1 MNIVSQN
8 DTITWRTKL
17 FFLASKNYGAPYCGA
32 TDKDDVL
39 VDMSRFWISGVGVCI
54 VGLAGNCS
62 LVARDLKKTIICIF
76 FCK

>member
-62 LVARDLKKTIICIF
+62 LVARDLKIHTFMYF
-76 FCK
+76 FL